1 MFAVSL
7 ASAVACGTVVA
18 TYITKNLY
26 SDLLTRTGIDTESGK
41 AQTQKQLAALSYR
54 DDALLYVFISLG
66 LAALGSLPGEPA
78 AGSGACW
85 FEGLVS
91 RAFTLAA
98 AGYGPGFCVSNVC
111 VCFFTFHVPCRWV
124 LLMCVQLF
132 AVVVLRRVVHLS
144 WHLHVVM
151 WPLPVA
157 VTLLPLITATYGP
170 PATADGL
177 GWCWVVQQVPPHTH
191 THVVCVP

>member
-18 TYITKNLY
+18 TYITKRLY
-26 SDLLTRTGIDTESGK
+26 SDLLLRTGIDTESGK

-98 AGYGPGFCVSNVC
+98 AGFVGVSNVWS
-111 VCFFTFHVPCRWV
+111 VPAFFTFHVSCRWV

-144 WHLHVVM
+144 WHLHLVM

-157 VTLLPLITATYGP
+157 VTLLPLITATYAP

-177 GWCWVVQQVPPHTH
+177 GWCWVVQQVRPPPPHTL
-191 THVVCVP
+191 T

>member
-18 TYITKNLY
+18 TYITKLMY

-98 AGYGPGFCVSNVC
+98 AGYGPGFYILTTVVC
-111 VCFFTFHVPCRWV
+111 TSLFTFHVPCRWV

-144 WHLHVVM
+144 WHLHLVM
-151 WPLPVA
+151 WPLPMV
-157 VTLLPLITATYGP
+157 VTLLPLATATYGP

-177 GWCWVVQQVPPHTH
+177 GWCWVVQQVRPPHTR
-191 THVVCVP
+191 T